1 MKIINKI
8 NSFFNRGEHEQT
20 RFQLVAE
27 RGNGV
32 YIWDGQIFSSDT
44 VRSCIRPT
52 AVAVGKAVPKHIRD
66 NGSTV
71 QTNPEPY
78 MRFLLEEPNPYMS
91 CQQFLEKMARQR
103 ELSGNAFAAIIRD
116 SAGFPSGIYPIGAY
130 NVEASFNAGGDLIL
144 TFSMKNGKVY
154 PFYYSDIIH
163 LRRDFGDNDLF
174 GTSPVEVLQPLLTVI
189 GTVDKSI
196 VTAVNNSSAVRW
208 LLKYNTTVRDEDLQ
222 KKAQEFAE
230 NYLSTLA
237 SSGVAAVDS
246 KADATQIKTDDYVP
260 NAQLIDRTTQRFYNH
275 FGTNA
280 KIIQSAYNEDE
291 WNAFY
296 ESTVEPILIDL
307 GSEMTRKLFTR
318 RERGCGNKIIFEASN
333 LQYASMSTKLNL
345 SAMVDRGAMTPNEWR
360 AAMNKAPLPG
370 GDTPLLRK
378 DTATVVETATTAGE
392 EE

>member
-1 MKIINKI
+1 
-8 NSFFNRGEHEQT
+8 
-20 RFQLVAE
+20 
-27 RGNGV
+27 
-32 YIWDGQIFSSDT
+32 
-44 VRSCIRPT
+44 
-52 AVAVGKAVPKHIRD
+52 
-66 NGSTV
+66 
-71 QTNPEPY
+71 
-78 MRFLLEEPNPYMS
+78 
-91 CQQFLEKMARQR
+91 
-103 ELSGNAFAAIIRD
+103 
-116 SAGFPSGIYPIGAY
+116 
-130 NVEASFNAGGDLIL
+130 
-144 TFSMKNGKVY
+144 MKNGKVY

-208 LLKYNTTVRDEDLQ
+208 LLKYNTTVRDEDLR

>member
-1 MKIINKI
+1 MYAAEEKERRIKKEVNRLKKIYAKM
-8 NSFFNRGEHEQT
+8 
-20 RFQLVAE
+20 
-27 RGNGV
+27 
-32 YIWDGQIFSSDT
+32 DGD
-44 VRSCIRPT
+44 R
-52 AVAVGKAVPKHIRD
+52 
-66 NGSTV
+66 
-71 QTNPEPY
+71 
-78 MRFLLEEPNPYMS
+78 MS
-91 CQQFLEKMARQR
+91 L
-103 ELSGNAFAAIIRD
+103 
-116 SAGFPSGIYPIGAY
+116 
-130 NVEASFNAGGDLIL
+130 
-144 TFSMKNGKVY
+144 
-154 PFYYSDIIH
+154 
-163 LRRDFGDNDLF
+163 
-174 GTSPVEVLQPLLTVI
+174 VI
-189 GTVDKSI
+189 GTIQRAAFLRVS
-196 VTAVNNSSAVRW
+196 
-208 LLKYNTTVRDEDLQ
+208 LEELEGDLNENGYTEPFQ
-222 KKAQEFAE
+222 QGNQEP
-230 NYLSTLA
+230 YLSTLA

-370 GDTPLLRK
+370 GDVPLLRK
-378 DTATVVETATTAGE
+378 DTATVVEPATTAGE